1 MSDGIP
7 RVGRGNGRVSGLC
20 QDLFPEMAGSSAFD
34 GVQILVN
41 PREVNRS
48 TPEVRAELSWLTHS
62 SAPSI
67 VTSMTG

>member
-1 MSDGIP
+1 MSDGVP

-41 PREVNRS
+41 PREVN
-48 TPEVRAELSWLTHS
+48 
-62 SAPSI
+62 
-67 VTSMTG
+67 